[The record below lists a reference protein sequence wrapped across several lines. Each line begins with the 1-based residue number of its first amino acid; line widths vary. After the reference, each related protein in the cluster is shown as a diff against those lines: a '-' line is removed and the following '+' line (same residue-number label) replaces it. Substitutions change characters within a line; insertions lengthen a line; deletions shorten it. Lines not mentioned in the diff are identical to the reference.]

1 MKVEA
6 YIEQHMA
13 ELKDL
18 LITLCGIPAP
28 SNQEEKRAEY
38 CRQWL
43 VNEGAQEVSVDE
55 ALNVRCLIRGT
66 NSAGAE
72 ERPLVVFMAHTDTV
86 FPDLEPMSLT
96 EQDGRIFCPG
106 VGDDTANLAVLLMS
120 TRYLLE
126 ENIRPKDYDLLIVAN
141 AGEEGLGN
149 LKGSRRIM
157 KEYGDRIAWFYSFDG
172 TAYGYVNRAVGSRR
186 YRIEVRTEGGHS
198 YGNFGNANAIAV
210 LANMI
215 GSFYE
220 LKVPEK
226 GRTTYN
232 VGSISGGTSVN
243 TIAQQAEMLYEY
255 RSDHREDMQFMEQ
268 HFQAVIESYRAKG
281 YDVRVELLGERPCT
295 GEVDEAKMEQLAA
308 GVVRALG
315 RAFPELWRE
324 RILTGQVGGHSG
336 STDCNIPLSMGIPA
350 ICFGCYIGGGAHT
363 REEWILESSLGPG
376 WQAALEVMLG
386 YCEE

>member
-1 MKVEA
+1 MKVEV
-6 YIEQHMA
+6 YIEQHMT

-28 SNQEEKRAEY
+28 SNREEKRAEY

-43 VNEGAQEVSVDE
+43 LNAGAEEVSVDE
-55 ALNVRCLIRGT
+55 ALNVRCMIRGT
-66 NSAGAE
+66 GEAG
-72 ERPLVVFMAHTDTV
+72 RPLVVFMAHTDTV
-86 FPDLEPMSLT
+86 FPDLEPMPLM
-96 EQDGRIFCPG
+96 EQDGKIFCPG
-106 VGDDTANLAVLLMS
+106 VGDDTANLAVLMMS

-126 ENIRPKDYDLLIVAN
+126 EKICPRDHDLLIVAN

-149 LKGSRRIM
+149 LKGSRQIIR
-157 KEYGDRIAWFYSFDG
+157 EFGDRIESFYSLDG
-172 TAYGYVNRAVGSRR
+172 TAYGYVNKAVGSRR
-186 YRIEVRTEGGHS
+186 YRIEVCTEGGHS

-210 LANMI
+210 LAQMI

-255 RSDHREDMQFMEQ
+255 RSDHREDMAFMEK
-268 HFQAVIESYRAKG
+268 HFQAVIDSYRAKG

-295 GEVDEAKMEQLAA
+295 GELDEQKMKQLAD
-308 GVVRALG
+308 GVVQALS
-315 RAFPELWRE
+315 RAFPEQWEE
-324 RILTGQVGGHSG
+324 RIRYGQTGGHSG

-350 ICFGCYIGGGAHT
+350 ICFGCYIGSGAHT
-363 REEWILESSLGPG
+363 REEWILESSLKPG
-376 WQAALEVMLG
+376 WQAALEIMLK
-386 YCEE
+386 YFK